1 MEKYNLV
8 NVKLDFRETG
18 SDIVTKLTLTWGN
31 VYMMEAMKQK
41 PPFLGEL
48 GTFCMHWEHAISWN

>member
-48 GTFCMHWEHAISWN
+48 GTFCMH